1 MGHTLNTIEKSD
13 LRKSENFMKPNTSHN
28 PDTATPEATTASA
41 EVGMDEMT
49 PGTPEAPLEPP
60 MAFDPLSIVY
70 VPIDEIHEYPKNPR
84 KNEDAI
90 EKVVNSI
97 RQHGMSAPISLDGDH
112 VIIYGHTRYRACRQ
126 LGMATVPCIIRTD
139 LSPEL
144 VKSLRL
150 ADNKLGEL
158 SGWDSEKLLKELAE
172 LEEAGLDMEQFGFV
186 ESMSD
191 EDIDSFFDGIPPEE
205 KEPKKQKVTC
215 PKCGE
220 EFEVEMP

>member
-1 MGHTLNTIEKSD
+1 MEDFSDKTEGVEAHESDEDAGVYGDTLT
-13 LRKSENFMKPNTSHN
+13 PPTAAHN
-28 PDTATPEATTASA
+28 EA
-41 EVGMDEMT
+41 MDDE
-49 PGTPEAPLEPP
+49 GQANVEALVVPP
-60 MAFDPLSIVY
+60 VAFDKLSIVY
-70 VPIDEIHEYPKNPR
+70 VPIDEIHEYENNPR
-84 KNEDAI
+84 KNDAAVD
-90 EKVVNSI
+90 KVANSI
-97 RQHGMSAPISLDGDH
+97 RQHGMSAPISIDKDN

-172 LEEAGLDMEQFGFV
+172 LEEAGLDMEQFGFL

-191 EDIDSFFDGIPPEE
+191 DEINSFFDGVPPEE
-205 KEPKKQKVTC
+205 KEPKKQKVVC

-220 EFEVEMP
+220 EFEVEIQ